1 MAATSNILI
10 SISTREKE
18 ILQLVSTGLSSSE
31 IARILHLSSHT
42 IRDHRKSLKRKLQVS
57 NVAQLIRRGFELQLL
72 NTSTSKS

>member
-1 MAATSNILI
+1 MTTTANIPI
-10 SISTREKE
+10 CISTREKE
-18 ILQLVSTGLSSSE
+18 ILQLVSTGLSSTD

-42 IRDHRKSLKRKLQVS
+42 IKDHRKSLKRKLQAS